1 MDEMF
6 VNIMSKDLHEI
17 REDMGRQTGVIS
29 EIKTAMTKVE
39 VMDRTANSLLKSL
52 ETSSLDVGR
61 LSQEIRGVRGLVA
74 QLRHDL
80 AKPLQQEHHHHFPKI
95 LWAAFALLIGF
106 SVAVGGWFQ
115 SSRAG
120 KEYRDADTQIRYL
133 RLLPEDSLYSALMRA
148 EKLVK
153 SDPENVRDSVLQVEE
168 DRERY
173 WQMVREAERL
183 RKKGYGR

>member
-6 VNIMSKDLHEI
+6 VNIVSKDLHEI
-17 REDMGRQTGVIS
+17 REDMGRQTGMIS
-29 EIKTAMTKVE
+29 EIKSAMTRVE
-39 VMDRTANSLLKSL
+39 IMDRTANSLLKCL
-52 ETSSLDVGR
+52 ETSSREVGQ
-61 LSQEIRGVRGLVA
+61 LSQEIRGMRGLVA

-120 KEYRDADTQIRYL
+120 KEYRDADTKIRMLQLMTGEFDGKTL
-133 RLLPEDSLYSALMRA
+133 RKVDSLVQL
-148 EKLVK
+148 
-153 SDPENVRDSVLQVEE
+153 DPAGMRDSIVQVEQA
-168 DRERY
+168 REEY
-173 WQMVREAERL
+173 WRTMEEAHRL
-183 RKKGYGR
+183 KRKGFGR

>member
-1 MDEMF
+1 MDEVF

-17 REDMGRQTGVIS
+17 REDMGRQSGVLAD
-29 EIKTAMTKVE
+29 IKAALIKVDAL
-39 VMDRTANSLLKSL
+39 DRTANSLLKDL
-52 ETSSLDVGR
+52 ETSSRDVGQ
-61 LSQEIRGVRGLVA
+61 LSQDIRGVRGLVA

-80 AKPLQQEHHHHFPKI
+80 AKPLQQEHHHHFPKV
-95 LWAAFALLIGF
+95 LWAAVALLIGF

-133 RLLPEDSLYSALMRA
+133 RLLPEDSLYSALMGA

-173 WQMVREAERL
+173 WQMVWEAERL
-183 RKKGYGR
+183 KKKGYGR

>member
-17 REDMGRQTGVIS
+17 REDIGQQAAAITD
-29 EIKTAMTKVE
+29 IKTALAKVDPL
-39 VMDRTANSLLKSL
+39 DRTANSLLKSL

-61 LSQEIRGVRGLVA
+61 LSQDIGGLRVLA
-74 QLRHDL
+74 VQLRQDL
-80 AKPLQQEHHHHFPKI
+80 MKPLQHEHHHHFSKI
-95 LWAAFALLIGF
+95 LWAAFVLLIGF

-120 KEYRDADTQIRYL
+120 KEFRDADTQIRYL
-133 RLLPEDSLYSALMRA
+133 RLLPEDSLYSALMYA

-153 SDPENVRDSVLQVEE
+153 SDPENVRDSVLQIEE

-173 WQMVREAERL
+173 WHMVREAERL

>member
-1 MDEMF
+1 MDEML
-6 VNIMSKDLHEI
+6 VNLMSKDLHEI
-17 REDMGRQTGVIS
+17 REDMGRQTGMIS

-39 VMDRTANSLLKSL
+39 VMHRTANLLLKDL
-52 ETSSLDVGR
+52 ETSSRYVGQ
-61 LSQEIRGVRGLVA
+61 LSKDIRGVQRLMV
-74 QLRHDL
+74 QLRQDL
-80 AKPLQQEHHHHFPKI
+80 TKPLQHEHHHHFPKI

-168 DRERY
+168 DRVRY